1 MSGGRSVY
9 AVRTVEAKMLR
20 KKFSWVREAQH
31 GNQKGLGRR
40 SKKKSSRKLGQ
51 I

>member
-9 AVRTVEAKMLR
+9 AAGTIVAKMLR
-20 KKFSWVREAQH
+20 KEFSWVREAQH
-31 GNQKGLGRR
+31 RNQKGWSRG
-40 SKKKSSRKLGQ
+40 SKEKSSRRLGQ